1 MLDDPQIQ
9 KLMKQ
14 IAAGV
19 IPANQLLEVR
29 SEPMLDS
36 EGQDALRIT
45 LVLTDEA
52 AKTLTGSQAVLLLT
66 DIHDSLLN
74 VGDERF
80 PLLYYATPSDLGDDV
95 TDED

>member
-19 IPANQLLEVR
+19 FPASELLEVH
-29 SEPMLDS
+29 SEPALDAA
-36 EGQDALRIT
+36 GQDALRIT

-52 AKTLTGSQAVLLLT
+52 AKALTGKQIASLLT
-66 DIHDSLLN
+66 DLHDRLQT
-74 VGDERF
+74 VGDDRF
-80 PLLYYATPSDLGDDV
+80 PLLHYATPSDLGDDL